1 MYPLG
6 VVSTSPTKIY
16 LSTGNNVLRILSLIL
31 FGNRL
36 IPEDDNLQVHYTV
49 GNSRE
54 YKELP
59 LSVTEVPL
67 QVGKERILFIL
78 I

>member
-1 MYPLG
+1 M
-6 VVSTSPTKIY
+6 
-16 LSTGNNVLRILSLIL
+16 STGNNILRILSLSLFIL

-67 QVGKERILFIL
+67 QVGKEIL
-78 I
+78 IFSFNHFMFNGIIFVYK